1 MWLPL
6 AGMPVLQA
14 VAIEATTRQDGD
26 NSDDVT
32 TWHGLDQVLIEQDGR
47 QHVVLRDR
55 GIVVQLDIKGADV
68 MAGPVNLSFHTDGS
82 KAARRNGLQLTMLNR
97 IITSRRPKP
106 APLPDWTSQSLKLRN
121 AIIALDGR
129 AARASLREI
138 AVVIHGQALVDRDW
152 RTGGLKDRVRRYLRR
167 GIKLSETGFR
177 DLLRQGW

>member
-1 MWLPL
+1 
-6 AGMPVLQA
+6 MPVLQA
-14 VAIEATTRQDGD
+14 VAIEATTRQYGD

-32 TWHGLDQVLIEQDGR
+32 TWRGLDQVLIEQDGR

-55 GIVVQLDIKGADV
+55 GIVMQLDIRGADV

-82 KAARRNGLQLTMLNR
+82 NAARRNGLQLTMLNR
-97 IITSRRPKP
+97 IITTRRPKP
-106 APLPDWTSQSLKLRN
+106 TPLPEWTSQTLKLRN

-138 AVVIHGQALVDRDW
+138 ALVIHGQALVDSDW
-152 RTGGLKDRVRRYLRR
+152 RAGGLKDRVRRYLRR
-167 GIKLSETGFR
+167 GIKLSENGYR